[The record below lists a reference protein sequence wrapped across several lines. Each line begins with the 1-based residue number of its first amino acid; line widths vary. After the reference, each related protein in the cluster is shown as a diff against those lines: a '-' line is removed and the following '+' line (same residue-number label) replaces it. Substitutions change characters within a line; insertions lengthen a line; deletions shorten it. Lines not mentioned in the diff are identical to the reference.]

1 MAANQLPIVG
11 SDERPAASTV
21 SVPALLAR
29 KRQGAALDA
38 DSLHHFAL
46 AIGDG
51 QVADAQ
57 LGAFAMA
64 VCWRGMDKNELLAW
78 TEAVRDSGQLLRWP
92 MLADRGPVLDK
103 HSTGGV
109 GDCASLLLAPLL
121 AACGAFVPML
131 SGRGLGH
138 TGGTLDKLSALP
150 GYRLE
155 VDVDTLQ
162 RVVTE
167 TGLAIVGAGP
177 TLAPADRRLYAVR
190 DVTATVDS
198 LPLIVASI
206 LGKKLA
212 SGSEALVL
220 DVKCGLGAN
229 LGSVERASELAVTLV
244 SIAEQAGLP
253 CRALLTDMQQP
264 LAPAVGNALE
274 LDVCLQVLS
283 GQKQA
288 GRLQQLVMALGS
300 ELLMMSKLADS
311 PRSAEAKLKSALVSG
326 AAAEC
331 FARSV
336 AALGGPTDVFD
347 WAKQGFAAA
356 PARLLWR
363 ARRAGCV
370 VDLDARLIGQAAVE
384 LGAGRQQ
391 PDQRIDPRVGFKF
404 AVEVGDRVEQG
415 QVLGEIH
422 APSVSE
428 AERALMRLES
438 ALGLADSATVPKLIL
453 HCLGADGERPEVA
466 RSALQP
472 GVAA

>member
-1 MAANQLPIVG
+1 MLDFVG
-11 SDERPAASTV
+11 PSAGAL

-29 KRQGAALDA
+29 KRQGEALDA
-38 DSLHHFAL
+38 ESLRRFAR
-46 AIGDG
+46 AIGER

-64 VCWRGMDKNELLAW
+64 VCWRGMDRQELLAW
-78 TEAVRDSGQLLRWP
+78 TEAVRDSGEVLRWP

-109 GDCASLLLAPLL
+109 GDCVSVLLAPLL
-121 AACGAFVPML
+121 AACGAYVPML

-155 VDVDTLQ
+155 VEVDTLQ
-162 RVVTE
+162 RVVSQ

-177 TLAPADRRLYAVR
+177 SLAPADRRLYAVR

-212 SGSEALVL
+212 SGSAALVL

-229 LGSVERASELAVTLV
+229 LGSIEQASELAATLV
-244 SIAEQAGLP
+244 AVAGQAGLP
-253 CRALLTDMQQP
+253 CCALLSDMQQP

-274 LDVCLQVLS
+274 LAVCLQILC
-283 GQKQA
+283 GQRPG
-288 GRLQQLVMALGS
+288 GRLLELVIALAS

-311 PRSAEAKLKSALVSG
+311 RCTAAAKLQAALDSG
-326 AAAEC
+326 AAAQC

-336 AALGGPTDVFD
+336 AALGGPVDVFA

-356 PARLLWR
+356 PVRLRWH
-363 ARRAGCV
+363 ARRAGSV

-391 PDQRIDPRVGFKF
+391 PDQCIDPRVGFEF
-404 AVEVGDRVEQG
+404 AVQVGDRVEQG
-415 QVLGEIH
+415 QLLGEIH
-422 APSVSE
+422 ARCAAE

-438 ALGLADSATVPKLIL
+438 ALGLAETASVPTLIL
-453 HCLGADGERPEVA
+453 RRLGAVSPPISAAATASSAGVVA
-466 RSALQP
+466 
-472 GVAA
+472 